1 MFDGHFRTAVD
12 RAVKPLGDSLRRTKM
27 TPDHLTIAGM
37 LIACGAAV
45 GVGGGAVAA

>member
-1 MFDGHFRTAVD
+1 MFDGHFRTSVD

-37 LIACGAAV
+37 LPLQSALGIFHLVYCS
-45 GVGGGAVAA
+45 